1 MTIPGLQRL
10 PYELVAYI
18 VEGLDIEDVFHW
30 SLCSKHFQYII
41 REDLFCKPVVLTKVP
56 GTLEARDALKT
67 GRFSRALRR
76 LAKRRNALS
85 QASPYVVGIVA
96 CADSYGFFGGKLCYI
111 IEARPQRWLRIL
123 DIHHSTDQE
132 LVVNIPMLI
141 REAVPRAAKC
151 RKYKF
156 RVLYQAAGIV
166 SCLFSFAMPVT
177 ENWLL
182 VLNPQTSQI
191 LQTSRLDSIAR
202 IFVRN
207 NDKFL
212 YLGTHSEEGADGFR
226 KWVIKG
232 FDLNKLSWFPQP
244 RMYMA
249 NLAGCDMGLTV
260 CFEIFGDYFYG
271 LSNQNLFE
279 TDDPEWTSH
288 YYCFRFPLHEPS
300 PEKMQVMKKED
311 SWRRKH
317 AEGPIDDRWG
327 FLSLEIDE
335 TSGGIVILECRKEWL
350 KDQSGSQRTYYTT
363 EVVFYQQTIQ
373 EDHPR
378 VRADTTW
385 RGIGDHPQC
394 EDPIPFRRPEYVHTG
409 DDSSIASL
417 LVRSKTH
424 FCAYIRCC
432 HTFVDLIDDTYM
444 DTSSVQRLRL
454 RTGYRKLKPSAHLL
468 SKNSAPETLWAP
480 SESSKQ
486 PAMQPY
492 QANTIYIWP
501 PEQNSPEPDPSLS
514 RIQQL
519 LDVEDHQGCVTAT
532 GDERSVIYATGDGSK
547 GGVKALVFISFD
559 PAARFEGMEYGG
571 DIPGQRIS
579 HDPQERSDPSTNEH
593 ANPSGMSQY
602 SPNVPL
608 GAGAVSCS
616 EADSSVSR
624 SLLDTGLAS
633 PADQTLPLSVH
644 NLGDVDSWA
653 CYEKAMH
660 FEIQRKLYFGRQT
673 REA

>member
-41 REDLFCKPVVLTKVP
+41 REDLFCKPVVMTKVP
-56 GTLEARDALKT
+56 GALEAREALET
-67 GRFSRALRR
+67 GRYSRALRR
-76 LAKRRNALS
+76 LAKRRSALS

-123 DIHHSTDQE
+123 DIHQSTNQE

-141 REAVPRAAKC
+141 QEAIPRAAKC

-182 VLNPQTSQI
+182 IFKPRTNQLLETF
-191 LQTSRLDSIAR
+191 RLDSVAR
-202 IFVRN
+202 MFVRN

-212 YLGTHSEEGADGFR
+212 YFGTHSEEGADGLR

-232 FDLNKLSWFPQP
+232 FDLDKLSWLPQP
-244 RMYMA
+244 RLYMA
-249 NLAGCDMGLTV
+249 NLAGCDMGSTV

-271 LSNQNLFE
+271 LSNQTLFE
-279 TDDPEWTSH
+279 TDDPEWNSH
-288 YYCFRFPLHEPS
+288 YYCFRFPLNDPS
-300 PEKMQVMKKED
+300 LEKVQVMSRED

-327 FLSLEIDE
+327 FLSLEMDE
-335 TSGGIVILECRKEWL
+335 TTGGIVILECRKEWL
-350 KDQSGSQRTYYTT
+350 GGQSGSQRTYYTT
-363 EVVFYQQTIQ
+363 EVVFYQKTIQ
-373 EDHPR
+373 GDRPR

-385 RGIGDHPQC
+385 GGVGDHPHC
-394 EDPIPFRRPEYVHTG
+394 DGSIPSRKPEYVHVG

-432 HTFVDLIDDTYM
+432 HTFIDLIDDTYM
-444 DTSSVQRLRL
+444 DTSGVQRLRL
-454 RTGYRKLKPSAHLL
+454 RTGFRKLKPGARLRPEHP
-468 SKNSAPETLWAP
+468 APGTPWTLDG
-480 SESSKQ
+480 SSKQ
-486 PAMQPY
+486 PDTQPY
-492 QANTIYIWP
+492 QPNTIYIWP
-501 PEQNSPEPDPSLS
+501 PEENSPEPDPSL
-514 RIQQL
+514 RKVEQL
-519 LDVEDHQGCVTAT
+519 LNVEDHQGCVTAT

-559 PAARFEGMEYGG
+559 PAARLEGMEYGG
-571 DIPGQRIS
+571 NVLGQRIP
-579 HDPQERSDPSTNEH
+579 HDSPGQSDLNMNEG
-593 ANPSGMSQY
+593 ANSSGMLQST
-602 SPNVPL
+602 PNIPM

-616 EADSSVSR
+616 EAKLTNQP
-624 SLLDTGLAS
+624 LLDAALAS
-633 PADQTLPLSVH
+633 STDQNIPPSPG
-644 NLGDVDSWA
+644 NPEGVDSWA
-653 CYEKAMH
+653 HYEQAMH
-660 FEIQRKLYFGRQT
+660 FEIRRKLYFSRQT
-673 REA
+673 RVT